1 MTSKPAGLNTGDKR
15 HMEIGIIGLRQSGKT
30 TIFNAATR
38 GAAQVNSFTNRPN
51 LGAAKVPDDRL
62 DTLDGIFNPR
72 RKVNAEVTYV
82 DMPAAPEGLGKAQG
96 IAGEYLNLL
105 QSADVLLIV
114 ARAFEDD
121 SVPHIADSVDAHRD
135 VDTMLYELT
144 FADLDILERRL
155 ARVAE
160 GFKSAK
166 PAQRDALTKERDTL
180 ARVKSE
186 LEAGVHIR
194 DQALAQDETRL
205 LSGFQLLTAKPLV
218 AAVNVGE
225 DQLGDIPS
233 IEARLAAEVQTP
245 RVRTAALCGSL
256 EMELAQMDAA
266 EEGEFRA
273 SLGVAGE
280 SGLERMIR
288 LCYEALDL
296 ISFMTV
302 GDDEVRAWPIIKG
315 TPAIKAAGKI
325 HTDLERGFI
334 RGEVV
339 TYDDMVRCRTLAEAR
354 KDGVL
359 RQEGKGYIVQ
369 DGDIMHVL
377 FNV

>member
-1 MTSKPAGLNTGDKR
+1 
-15 HMEIGIIGLRQSGKT
+15 MEIGIIGLRQSGKT

-38 GAAQVNSFTNRPN
+38 GAAQVNSFSSRPN
-51 LGAAKVPDDRL
+51 LGAAKVPDARL
-62 DTLDGIFNPR
+62 DALDRIFNPR
-72 RKVNAEVTYV
+72 RKVNAEVAYV
-82 DMPAAPEGLGKAQG
+82 DLPAPPDGLGKAQG

-166 PAQRDALTKERDTL
+166 PAQRDALTRERDTL

-194 DQALAQDETRL
+194 DQALTPDETRL

-225 DQLGDIPS
+225 DQLEAIPA
-233 IEARLAAEVQTP
+233 IEARLAAEVQTA

-266 EEGEFRA
+266 EEQEFRA
-273 SLGVAGE
+273 SLGVSGE

-302 GDDEVRAWPIIKG
+302 GDDEVRAWPIVKG

-339 TYDDMVRCRTLAEAR
+339 AYADMVRCRTLAVAR

>member
-1 MTSKPAGLNTGDKR
+1 
-15 HMEIGIIGLRQSGKT
+15 MEIGIIGLRQSGKT

-38 GAAQVNSFTNRPN
+38 GIAQVNAFNNRPN
-51 LGAAKVPDDRL
+51 LGAAKVPDERL
-62 DTLDGIFNPR
+62 DVLNGIFKPR

-82 DMPAAPEGLGKAQG
+82 DPPAAPEGLGKAQS

-105 QSADVLLIV
+105 QRADALLIV
-114 ARAFEDD
+114 ARAFENAA
-121 SVPHIADSVDAHRD
+121 VPHIADSIDAHRD
-135 VDTMLYELT
+135 IDTMLFELT

-155 ARVAE
+155 MRLAE

-166 PAQRDALTKERDTL
+166 AAQRATLNAERDTL
-180 ARVKSE
+180 ARVKDG
-186 LEAGVHIR
+186 LETGVHIR
-194 DQALAQDETRL
+194 DQALSADELRL

-218 AAVNVGE
+218 VVVNVGE
-225 DQLGDIPS
+225 DQLDQIPGV
-233 IEARLAAEVQTP
+233 EERLAADVQTA

-266 EEGEFRA
+266 EEQEFRA
-273 SLGVAGE
+273 SLGVVGE
-280 SGLERMIR
+280 TGLSRMIR

-296 ISFMTV
+296 ISFLTV
-302 GDDEVRAWPIIKG
+302 GDDEVRAWPIASG
-315 TPAIKAAGKI
+315 TSAIKAAGKI

-339 TYDDMVRCRTLAEAR
+339 AYEDMARCRTLAEAR
-354 KDGVL
+354 RNGVL
-359 RQEGKGYIVQ
+359 RQEGKNYIVQ